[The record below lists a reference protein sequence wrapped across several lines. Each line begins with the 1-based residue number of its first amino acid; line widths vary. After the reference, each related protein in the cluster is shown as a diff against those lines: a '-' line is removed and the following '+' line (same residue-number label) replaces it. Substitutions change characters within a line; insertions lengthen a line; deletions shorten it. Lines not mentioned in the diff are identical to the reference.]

1 MKTIQKKML
10 VQVLLGF
17 LLGRVS
23 IYGMNPVAPA
33 FFAAGFAEG
42 GAVLP
47 VAITILCIEIICL
60 SSYVITAVHWTRCWR
75 MGPEC

>member
-33 FFAAGFAEG
+33 FFAAGVEPYYR
-42 GAVLP
+42 LP
-47 VAITILCIEIICL
+47 LP
-60 SSYVITAVHWTRCWR
+60 YYW
-75 MGPEC
+75 G

>member
-23 IYGMNPVAPA
+23 T
-33 FFAAGFAEG
+33 EG
-42 GAVLP
+42 IRWRLP
-47 VAITILCIEIICL
+47 FLRQGLQRVEPYYRLPL
-60 SSYVITAVHWTRCWR
+60 PYYW
-75 MGPEC
+75 G

>member
-33 FFAAGFAEG
+33 FLRQGLQRVEPYYR
-42 GAVLP
+42 LP
-47 VAITILCIEIICL
+47 LP
-60 SSYVITAVHWTRCWR
+60 YYW
-75 MGPEC
+75 G